1 MNKAGHATKKTI
13 TAFGSAFG
21 SVGLAASLSTIGSVI
36 ALLPK

>member
-1 MNKAGHATKKTI
+1 MNKTGHATKKTI
-13 TAFGSAFG
+13 TAFG